1 MRLAIP
7 ARRRLTTLERL
18 LGRRRVRRLRRR
30 LGIAAL
36 GTGALLLRPR
46 SRWVPVTV
54 ATISLLAGAAL
65 VAAVR

>member
-1 MRLAIP
+1 MRMAIP
-7 ARRRLTTLERL
+7 ARRSLTTLERL

-30 LGIAAL
+30 LGVAAL
-36 GTGALLLRPR
+36 GAGALLLRPR
-46 SRWVPVTV
+46 SRWGPVTV